1 MRKKQIFASEKT
13 GLTFS
18 SLERSSGRK
27 VECCSLSTNRR
38 AAHTNAHGILASA
51 AHTRAARAREEK
63 TRNPDFGW
71 WTSPL
76 QEMQG
81 HEALCTN
88 GCKRMFSLQGH
99 TSVQGE
105 SAQRLRAGGARAC
118 LKKRGS
124 STCKEVALAGAIE
137 TDDAVMLITERS
149 ADGLLAVGLE
159 AVDAHLLD
167 VHLAVRRAG
176 RRKSANLA
184 EESAKSQRALRA
196 RKRGLQPATCRH
208 PASESIQPRSPTPVC
223 SGAAAPMGKEP
234 MRACPP
240 SSRGRRAE
248 GMAPRCMRE
257 SRRTHRETSAA
268 QTLQEHAPSAR
279 APRSSAAAGCAPP
292 GGKPV
297 GLAG

>member
-51 AHTRAARAREEK
+51 AHTRAARACEAK
-63 TRNPDFGW
+63 TRNPGLGW
-71 WTSPL
+71 WKNLL

-81 HEALCTN
+81 HEASCTN
-88 GCKRMFSLQGH
+88 GCRRMFCLQGH

-184 EESAKSQRALRA
+184 EESAKSQRAFCPQARPATRELQTSRKRKHTAAEPDAGLLWRSCAHGEGAHARLPTEFARATGRGHGAALHAREQAHAPRNVRRADTARA
-196 RKRGLQPATCRH
+196 RSERQGSAIFRRCRL
-208 PASESIQPRSPTPVC
+208 RS
-223 SGAAAPMGKEP
+223 A
-234 MRACPP
+234 
-240 SSRGRRAE
+240 
-248 GMAPRCMRE
+248 
-257 SRRTHRETSAA
+257 
-268 QTLQEHAPSAR
+268 
-279 APRSSAAAGCAPP
+279 
-292 GGKPV
+292 
-297 GLAG
+297 

>member
-63 TRNPDFGW
+63 TRTPDFGW

-184 EESAKSQRALRA
+184 EESAKSQRAFCPQARPATRDLQASRKRKHTAAEPDAGLLRRSCAHGEGAHARLPTEFARATGRGHGAALHAREQAHAPRNVRRADTARA
-196 RKRGLQPATCRH
+196 RSERQGSAIFRRCRL
-208 PASESIQPRSPTPVC
+208 
-223 SGAAAPMGKEP
+223 
-234 MRACPP
+234 
-240 SSRGRRAE
+240 
-248 GMAPRCMRE
+248 RCAWR
-257 SRRTHRETSAA
+257 
-268 QTLQEHAPSAR
+268 
-279 APRSSAAAGCAPP
+279 
-292 GGKPV
+292 
-297 GLAG
+297 